1 MILKTRTPFRRGVGY
16 VPNAIVPIEDTEVT
30 PIREARG
37 RVLARQIIAPRDEP
51 NYRRAA
57 MDGYA
62 VVADD
67 TLGASERSPVALK
80 IGDDVRRGV
89 VSRVHTGSKMPDDA
103 DAVVM
108 VEDVERLDDVAE
120 IRAQVHPFENVG
132 LKGEDV
138 HRGELIFHPGH
149 RLRPADIGLL
159 ASLEVQDVTVYQAT
173 RRRDHTDRRGT
184 RWG

>member
-1 MILKTRTPFRRGVGY
+1 MKRKTLTPFEAALNTFL
-16 VPNAIVPIEDTEVT
+16 NAIVPIEDTEVA
-30 PIREARG
+30 PIRAARG

-89 VSRVHTGSKMPDDA
+89 VSRVHTGSKMP
-103 DAVVM
+103 
-108 VEDVERLDDVAE
+108 
-120 IRAQVHPFENVG
+120 
-132 LKGEDV
+132 
-138 HRGELIFHPGH
+138 
-149 RLRPADIGLL
+149 
-159 ASLEVQDVTVYQAT
+159 
-173 RRRDHTDRRGT
+173 
-184 RWG
+184 